1 MEITELSL
9 ISDFEA
15 GMNCLQNRSLISRF
29 FSLSGFGETRLIFSF
44 WKWGALI
51 LALVATF
58 SGIIT
63 RIKLVIVGFCKFT
76 WFALASSG
84 PKTQHLEDDYL
95 SDEDDYEDDSCSS
108 VSSDEDEDEPTTSF
122 HDRELIDEDFC
133 VAGSSCYGDDPL
145 RLRRRS
151 FGGGEGF
158 SWSDF
163 AGGKTVVKLWDSFG
177 LGLDFEDESSENEV
191 SIWDLNKDRK
201 TTSFSGGR
209 CQIPA
214 IFTSS
219 PALIYSAGSNIRNN
233 VLLKMYDT
241 RIRSQIPAI
250 CAEWLPRP
258 GKVVGIE
265 SGGNEKVYVRDDV
278 TGSLTV
284 GDMRNVKTPL
294 ETLTESDV
302 DTWWDADGVIVSDVF
317 VEDSS

>member
-1 MEITELSL
+1 MEITKLSL

-15 GMNCLQNRSLISRF
+15 GINCLQNPSLVSRF
-29 FSLSGFGETRLIFSF
+29 FSLSGFGETRFVYSF

-63 RIKLVIVGFCKFT
+63 RIKLLIVRFCNFT
-76 WFALASSG
+76 LLAASSG
-84 PKTQHLEDDYL
+84 PKTQHLENDYL
-95 SDEDDYEDDSCSS
+95 YDEDDYEDDSCSS
-108 VSSDEDEDEPTTSF
+108 VSSEDDEDEPTTSL
-122 HDRELIDEDFC
+122 HDRELIDEDFS
-133 VAGSSCYGDDPL
+133 VAGSSCYGDDHMS
-145 RLRRRS
+145 LRRRCG
-151 FGGGEGF
+151 GGGEWF

-177 LGLDFEDESSENEV
+177 LGLDFEDESSENVV

-233 VLLKMYDT
+233 VLFKMYDT
-241 RIRSQIPAI
+241 RIGIQIPAI

-258 GKVVGIE
+258 GKLMGIE
-265 SGGNEKVYVRDDV
+265 SGGGEKVYVRNAV
-278 TGSLTV
+278 TGALTF

-294 ETLTESDV
+294 ENLSLPV
-302 DTWWDADGVIVSDVF
+302 VPNHAV
-317 VEDSS
+317 

>member
-1 MEITELSL
+1 
-9 ISDFEA
+9 
-15 GMNCLQNRSLISRF
+15 MNCLQNPSLVSRF
-29 FSLSGFGETRLIFSF
+29 FSLSGFGETRFVYSF

-58 SGIIT
+58 
-63 RIKLVIVGFCKFT
+63 R
-76 WFALASSG
+76 

-95 SDEDDYEDDSCSS
+95 YDEDDYEDDSCSS
-108 VSSDEDEDEPTTSF
+108 VSSEDDEDEPTTSF
-122 HDRELIDEDFC
+122 HDRELIDEDFS
-133 VAGSSCYGDDPL
+133 VAGSSCYGDVHMS
-145 RLRRRS
+145 LRRRCG
-151 FGGGEGF
+151 GGGEWF

-177 LGLDFEDESSENEV
+177 LGLDFEDESSENVV

-233 VLLKMYDT
+233 VLFKMYDT
-241 RIRSQIPAI
+241 RIGIQIPAI

-258 GKVVGIE
+258 GKLMGIE
-265 SGGNEKVYVRDDV
+265 SGGGEKVYVRNAV
-278 TGSLTV
+278 TGALTV

-294 ETLTESDV
+294 EHLCPSLSSLIMMYMM
-302 DTWWDADGVIVSDVF
+302 DA
-317 VEDSS
+317 VEIKLIGLRKWVGHGFNLISVAIKK